1 MPTGLKDRKA
11 LIGQIQGQIKQ
22 YYWEIKQY
30 YFQQIKGE

>member
-11 LIGQIQGQIKQ
+11 LIGQIQGQIKH
-22 YYWEIKQY
+22 YWQIKQY